1 MTGGSCGEVVRS
13 ILRSHCD
20 GSETDIDYVELFL
33 DFENAVPRDDERYL
47 FDLSEKIINQC
58 TEVLSD
64 VKCYG
69 KGATE
74 EIRQSLQNPHDLSL
88 RDVTVNVVEDCVARI
103 RCYFELSLRIEKL
116 VPELLWDLCSGP
128 LPPEDQL
135 DRKQSLARQFAR
147 LIDFILD
154 FDAVKMCTPALQNDF
169 SHYRRSIG
177 LGLLGTTATDVEL
190 GNSISLFLAAST
202 PMLSSLSSAT
212 MEFVRSHPTLPI
224 GNTTDTLAT
233 IISVCRYMV
242 ESPDVSSRMTETTR
256 LFCVRVMVGC
266 LILYDHIDDNG
277 AFVRESPIN
286 LRAVVNVVREQTQP
300 PQTDAL
306 LNAIRYT
313 SKHFSQP
320 TTPKSIRAILA

>member
-1 MTGGSCGEVVRS
+1 MRFQ
-13 ILRSHCD
+13 
-20 GSETDIDYVELFL
+20 LFL
-33 DFENAVPRDDERYL
+33 DFENAAPREDERYL

-58 TEVLSD
+58 TEVLND

-74 EIRQSLQNPHDLSL
+74 EIRQSLQNPHDLAL
-88 RDVTVNVVEDCVARI
+88 RDLALNVVEDFVARI

-128 LPPEDQL
+128 LPPEEQL
-135 DRKQSLARQFAR
+135 DRKQALARQLAR
-147 LIDFILD
+147 LIDFVLD
-154 FDAVKMCTPALQNDF
+154 FDAAKMCTPALQNDF
-169 SHYRRSIG
+169 SHHRRGIG
-177 LGLLGTTATDVEL
+177 LGLLGTSATDVEL
-190 GNSISLFLAAST
+190 ANSISLFLAAPT

-212 MEFVRSHPTLPI
+212 LEFVRSHPTLPV

-233 IISVCRYMV
+233 IVSVCRYMV
-242 ESPDVSSRMTETTR
+242 ESPEASSRMADATR
-256 LFCVRVMVGC
+256 SFCVRVMVGC
-266 LILYDHIDDNG
+266 LILYDHIDENG

-286 LRAVVNVVREQTQP
+286 LRAVVNVVKEQTQQ

-313 SKHFSQP
+313 SKHFTQAS
-320 TTPKSIRAILA
+320 TPKSVRAILA

>member
-64 VKCYG
+64 VKSYG

-177 LGLLGTTATDVEL
+177 LGLLGTTAT
-190 GNSISLFLAAST
+190 
-202 PMLSSLSSAT
+202 
-212 MEFVRSHPTLPI
+212 
-224 GNTTDTLAT
+224 
-233 IISVCRYMV
+233 VCRYMV

>member
-1 MTGGSCGEVVRS
+1 MNEVVRS

-20 GSETDIDYVELFL
+20 GSQTDIDYVELFL
-33 DFENAVPRDDERYL
+33 DFENATPHEDERYL

-58 TEVLSD
+58 AEVLSD

-74 EIRQSLQNPHDLSL
+74 EIRQSLQNPHDLAL
-88 RDVTVNVVEDCVARI
+88 RDVTMSIVEDFVARI

-128 LPPEDQL
+128 LPPEEQL
-135 DRKQSLARQFAR
+135 DRKQSLARQLAR
-147 LIDFILD
+147 LVDFVLD
-154 FDAVKMCTPALQNDF
+154 FDAAKMCTPALQNDF
-169 SHYRRSIG
+169 SHYRRAIG
-177 LGLLGTTATDVEL
+177 LGLLGTSPSDIEL
-190 GNSISLFLAAST
+190 ANSISLFLANPT

-212 MEFVRSHPTLPI
+212 LEFVRSHPTLPI

-233 IISVCRYMV
+233 IVSVCRYMV
-242 ESPDVSSRMTETTR
+242 ESPDVKSRVTETTR

-266 LILYDHIDDNG
+266 LILYDHIDENG

-286 LRAVVNVVREQTQP
+286 LRAVVNVVKEQTQP

-313 SKHFSQP
+313 SKHFTQAS
-320 TTPKSIRAILA
+320 TPKSVRAILA